1 MATEKTVRKWDPSLK
16 THRIVWGKK
25 ERDAEMQSTYIVAPW
40 GAGVIISLAHSTPE
54 KDSVSSQVRSKN
66 YTLMDIF
73 IGCSFHVTISSPT
86 SSAVQLPAIILIT
99 HTPCKKQCG
108 YYEARGGESISL
120 TTEWLTQYEYE
131 LSASW
136 GDFKDPGPYWQIGSL
151 KPPSGWR
158 WTWHLWVPELHLRA
172 MKSFQTPSMKRKGL

>member
-25 ERDAEMQSTYIVAPW
+25 KGCGNAVHVYCGPVRCRGDNQSGSQYTRKRQ
-40 GAGVIISLAHSTPE
+40 SLI
-54 KDSVSSQVRSKN
+54 SSQSKN

-136 GDFKDPGPYWQIGSL
+136 GDFKDPGPYWQIGSF